1 MTKNT
6 LQKWGFARGEIHRIL
21 LVVIPLFFCVY
32 VSVNLLHEGRQE
44 CSAEVYRRALCL
56 PLGLRSMPSTWKGP
70 FLRAISCSM
79 MPKLYTSPFWVPWGG
94 WRSYISSSGAVQSF
108 SEENTM
114 DELIKGHECK
124 RMLSSMKMHT
134 CVKRVRVVIFAGRP
148 EACQTIICNLQNE
161 PTIHDAIGW
170 LKVPV
175 AADVAVVKIVHSLVE
190 RKPINRVAL
199 TCKYML
205 LEKRLHSRTAQ
216 SR

>member
-1 MTKNT
+1 
-6 LQKWGFARGEIHRIL
+6 
-21 LVVIPLFFCVY
+21 
-32 VSVNLLHEGRQE
+32 
-44 CSAEVYRRALCL
+44 
-56 PLGLRSMPSTWKGP
+56 
-70 FLRAISCSM
+70 

-94 WRSYISSSGAVQSF
+94 WRSYNSSSGAVQSF

-161 PTIHDAIGW
+161 PTVHDAIGW

-190 RKPINRVAL
+190 RRPINRLAL

-205 LEKRLHSRTAQ
+205 LEKRPHSRTAQ
-216 SR
+216 SRQNCCEIMLNSSREDSQFWAETLRQMWSEATPVSVLCWVLLAAYTKI